1 MELPLPFKL
10 EIQAIPCATSVPRLV
25 KLAWAYN
32 PQGVFDF
39 KSAYDLAIGNDL
51 TPFEGEWISKLQT
64 IPKIQYFI
72 WKCLHNSIGV
82 KSCLASRGI
91 NLDLLCLVCKQ
102 EIETILCDCKV
113 IKQVWQNLGI
123 QNNDNAF
130 FEGNLLSWFVVNAK
144 FKFGATRGQIHWT
157 SIFLFACGVF
167 G

>member
-1 MELPLPFKL
+1 MKKGMSTFQKGAKWTLGKDNNLNFWYDRWSNFGILRSAIQGPLTQEENRLRVRDVVSNRGWEWYKIIMELPLPFKL

-32 PQGVFDF
+32 PQGVFYF

-82 KSCLASRGI
+82 KLCLAS
-91 NLDLLCLVCKQ
+91 
-102 EIETILCDCKV
+102 
-113 IKQVWQNLGI
+113 
-123 QNNDNAF
+123 
-130 FEGNLLSWFVVNAK
+130 
-144 FKFGATRGQIHWT
+144 
-157 SIFLFACGVF
+157 
-167 G
+167 